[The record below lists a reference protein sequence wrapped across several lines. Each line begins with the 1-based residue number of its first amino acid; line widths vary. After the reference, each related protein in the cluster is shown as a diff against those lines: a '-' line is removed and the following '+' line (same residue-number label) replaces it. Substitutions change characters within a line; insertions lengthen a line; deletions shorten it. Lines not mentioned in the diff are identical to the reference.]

1 MQLGSKFTVNLVPI
15 PFGPLS
21 CEILGFSP
29 DYGTGLGYSSVG
41 IPFMTTT
48 STVEASNLFLL
59 FKRSVCNSPLGA
71 NLYKSVYPP
80 TRDQFD
86 PFKTF

>member
-1 MQLGSKFTVNLVPI
+1 MGLIPLGQ
-15 PFGPLS
+15 LS
-21 CEILGFSP
+21 CEILGFST

-48 STVEASNLFLL
+48 SAVEASNLFLL
-59 FKRSVCNSPLGA
+59 FKRSVWNSPLGA
-71 NLYKSVYPP
+71 YLYKSVHPP

-86 PFKTF
+86 LFRTF